1 MKVLIQLKKSQT
13 NTPTDAKPS
22 QATRKTIV
30 KKGNEK
36 VINIIESHLGHK
48 VTDIVPF
55 LSQPAS
61 SSSSAQP
68 DTTHITY
75 QEGEASSSTKP
86 KPNITKQKPTIKE
99 NIQTKNRC
107 RKNR

>member
-1 MKVLIQLKKSQT
+1 MKLLVLIKKT
-13 NTPTDAKPS
+13 IKNIPTDAKSS
-22 QATRKTIV
+22 QATRKRIV
-30 KKGNEK
+30 KKGNGNEK
-36 VINIIESHLGHK
+36 VINIIEKHLGHE

-86 KPNITKQKPTIKE
+86 KPNMTKPKPTIN
-99 NIQTKNRC
+99 NIQTKSR
-107 RKNR
+107 